1 MLVVSTSQYYNYTN
15 ESLCVYECEKMKLQK
30 IANKKKEILKRTLL
44 NMSHNYC

>member
-30 IANKKKEILKRTLL
+30 IANKKKGNTKENIIKYVT
-44 NMSHNYC
+44 